1 MKHTTPPLVPD
12 VPPMA
17 KALASAQPWVSL
29 LQRLQASQQCLQAVL
44 PVIPPMLRPHIKTGP
59 IDDEGWTL
67 LAANSAVS
75 SKLRQLEPRMLDA
88 LAQKG
93 CKVNAIRLRIQTPA

>member
-1 MKHTTPPLVPD
+1 MVPD
-12 VPPMA
+12 VPPLA
-17 KALASAQPWVSL
+17 SALASAAPWVSL

-44 PVIPPMLRPHIKTGP
+44 PVIPATLRPHIKTGP
-59 IDDEGWTL
+59 LDDAGWTL

-75 SKLRQLEPRMLDA
+75 SKLRQLEPRMLEA

-93 CKVNAIRLRIQTPA
+93 CKVNAIRLRIQTHG